1 MLGPDGSLVGSY
13 RKLCLARGE
22 YRRGIAPGA
31 DFPVFETTFGK
42 VGMMICFDVHM
53 PEVAR
58 GIAARGA
65 EIIAMPIMGGHPTLA
80 QARAIENQVYLV
92 TSTYSLNEDWM
103 QTGIW
108 DTQGKL
114 HSRATQPNEVVF
126 HEVDLSILEI
136 SGENERNFWR
146 ANIGLMI

>member
-1 MLGPDGSLVGSY
+1 
-13 RKLCLARGE
+13 
-22 YRRGIAPGA
+22 
-31 DFPVFETTFGK
+31 
-42 VGMMICFDVHM
+42 MICFDVHM

-58 GIAARGA
+58 IAARGA
-65 EIIAMPIMGGHPTLA
+65 EIIAMPISWVDIPLA

-126 HEVDLSILEI
+126 HEVDLAK
-136 SGENERNFWR
+136 RNFWR
-146 ANIGLMI
+146 ANIGDFRGETSP